1 MTKKKQR
8 KAGSTGSS
16 SSGEMGVSKPPK
28 DVLGLGRHLVR
39 ELGFE
44 DGVDTLGRWMTH
56 HLAELID
63 EAENGSTPAERLRAR
78 KSATETI
85 LKIWEHRTS
94 LPSVAY
100 PLAHYKDVLKILNLL
115 RPSDNPFRYF
125 GRDAEA
131 KREQLAAALFDDLS
145 RLIIALLLMKL
156 PRRKASAKVGTAAIK
171 ALSKAEQHALK
182 TLQEWGEIFAS
193 TAKRSERTRK
203 SKTGGNTKVNL
214 NEAALQ
220 LVDSITSTVDE
231 LRNELQRDGH
241 RN

>member
-1 MTKKKQR
+1 M
-8 KAGSTGSS
+8 
-16 SSGEMGVSKPPK
+16 EVSKPPK

-44 DGVDTLGRWMTH
+44 DGVDTLGRWMAH

-94 LPSVAY
+94 LPGEAY
-100 PLAHYKDVLKILNLL
+100 PLTHYKGVLKVINLL

-131 KREQLAAALFDDLS
+131 KREQLAAALFDSLS
-145 RLIIALLLMKL
+145 RLIIVLLLMKL
-156 PRRKASAKVGTAAIK
+156 PSREKAAEMGTAAIK
-171 ALSKAEQHALK
+171 ALSNTEQHALK
-182 TLQEWGEIFAS
+182 TLQQWGEIFES
-193 TAKRSERTRK
+193 PSKGSKRTRK
-203 SKTGGNTKVNL
+203 SKRGGNTKLNL
-214 NEAALQ
+214 HEAAHQ
-220 LVDSITSTVDE
+220 LIDSITSTVDE